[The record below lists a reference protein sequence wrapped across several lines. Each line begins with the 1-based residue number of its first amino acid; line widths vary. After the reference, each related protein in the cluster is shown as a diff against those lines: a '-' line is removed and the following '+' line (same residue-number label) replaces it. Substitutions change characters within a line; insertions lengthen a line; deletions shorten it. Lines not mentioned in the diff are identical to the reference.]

1 MQCDAVVVEIENR
14 PVIPRPDL
22 PQSLA
27 EKSFEIVHAPII
39 RAKLLLE
46 RRPCDEGRLRRHYP
60 VQPLRQ
66 PAIQVERQGRMSQRR
81 KIGLIERY
89 SVLLQAVE
97 VISRKLDSR
106 RP

>member
-1 MQCDAVVVEIENR
+1 MQCDAVVVEVENR

-27 EKSFEIVHAPII
+27 KKSFEIVHAPII

-46 RRPCDEGRLRRHYP
+46 RRPCDEGWFRRRYP

-66 PAIQVERQGRMSQRR
+66 PAIEIDCKGRVSKRR

-97 VISRKLDSR
+97 VISRKLDGR
-106 RP
+106 RL